1 MKDFL
6 WKLIHNRIRCST
18 FFARIPTL
26 TNRQYCHCGAV
37 ETIEHI
43 FFECDNSCQSQI
55 WPFAELLWN
64 KMSKIKWVTPN
75 LNLIKAIGCI
85 CISDA
90 QGNYKTHTTSIYQ
103 TIVMVTI
110 WHIWKACNKM
120 IFNNKQTH
128 YPEMEASLRQTLC
141 NEIRMEYGITVPKEP
156 FLIVQERIRG
166 RL

>member
-1 MKDFL
+1 MRQKGISPTTNVGDILVTEAKIAAEHQSSIWPTSHQMWTQMWKLKVAPKMKDFL
-6 WKLIHNRIRCST
+6 WKLIHNCIRCST

-110 WHIWKACNKM
+110 WHIM
-120 IFNNKQTH
+120 IP
-128 YPEMEASLRQTLC
+128 Y
-141 NEIRMEYGITVPKEP
+141 
-156 FLIVQERIRG
+156 
-166 RL
+166 